1 MIVPVTPKRTI
12 PAGIIA
18 GAVVGTLLFIA
29 ASIAIFMLVY
39 RRRKRRA
46 VMSAANRISS
56 LMKQDL
62 THADLGGSSDSATIS
77 NSITAL
83 PQEKGEYIQNT
94 QTNRAPTP
102 QAETESEVSQAT
114 STLSRSPLLQP
125 PPTFR
130 SPMLGDTDPDVVRV
144 TLEATIGRM
153 AEHIHHLEAQL
164 AEDGYSD
171 APPPTYV
178 SS

>member
-130 SPMLGDTDPDVVRV
+130 SPMLEIRIPM
-144 TLEATIGRM
+144 M